1 MPTPHAMFRVLSVTC
16 LLTRKARLAHVL
28 NDERFCISTVYII
41 RMSFS
46 ASNNF
51 IIDVTVVVPRVCV
64 HIPVRSFLPPRA
76 SRLRRTCSPWH
87 RKLFYI
93 L

>member
-1 MPTPHAMFRVLSVTC
+1 MPTPHAMFRILSVTC

-51 IIDVTVVVPRVCV
+51 IIDVTVVVPCVCV
-64 HIPVRSFLPPRA
+64 PVRSFLQPRA
-76 SRLRRTCSPWH
+76 SRPRRMCSPWH
-87 RKLFYI
+87 RKLLYI

>member
-1 MPTPHAMFRVLSVTC
+1 MPTPRAMFRILSVTC

-28 NDERFCISTVYII
+28 NNDNRFCISTVYII
-41 RMSFS
+41 RISFS

-64 HIPVRSFLPPRA
+64 YNIIPVRSFFA
-76 SRLRRTCSPWH
+76 TTC
-87 RKLFYI
+87 I
-93 L
+93 